1 MNNTENTVKQAIF
14 SETNEVDRQLYP
26 LDLTQDELSL
36 LLSKAL
42 SYRLS
47 ATSDDTRNAGGTRF
61 YQEAI
66 RSARDILRHKGFKSR
81 YSQGLELTENGKIAI
96 YVCSG
101 NEHTGIVNACPQS
114 KNAKGKWTL
123 DVLGLSLDNNLN
135 QIHLDYEDEQIA
147 FNFPT
152 IDGKNDE
159 ENELDIWC
167 LLHHSYQV
175 NEFQWEVKAELSKAA
190 TYNSKNF
197 INGFSTRLILNTKP
211 IDPITNLGMEPEF
224 TPEVDID
231 ILKTG

>member
-1 MNNTENTVKQAIF
+1 MNNTENVVKQLTF
-14 SETNEVDRQLYP
+14 SEQNEVDHHLSH
-26 LDLTQDELSL
+26 LDLTRDELGL
-36 LLSKAL
+36 ILSKSL

-47 ATSDDTRNAGGTRF
+47 VTSDDARNAGGTRF

-66 RSARDILRHKGFKSR
+66 RSARDILKHKGFKSL
-81 YSQGLELTENGKIAI
+81 YKQGLELTENGKVAI

-101 NEHTGIVNACPQS
+101 NEHTGIVNAYPQS
-114 KNAKGKWTL
+114 KNAKGRWTL

-135 QIHLDYEDEQIA
+135 QIQLDYEDNQIA

-152 IDGKNDE
+152 IDEKNDK

-167 LLHHSYQV
+167 LLHYSYQV
-175 NEFQWEVKAELSKAA
+175 NEFQWEVKAELSKAT

-211 IDPITNLGMEPEF
+211 IDPITNLGIEPEF
-224 TPEVDID
+224 TPEIDID

>member
-1 MNNTENTVKQAIF
+1 MNNPENAVKQLTF
-14 SETNEVDRQLYP
+14 SEQNEVDRHLGH
-26 LDLTQDELSL
+26 LDLTQDELGL
-36 LLSKAL
+36 ILSKAL

-81 YSQGLELTENGKIAI
+81 YSQGLELTENGKVGI

-101 NEHTGIVNACPQS
+101 NEQTGIVNAYPQS

-135 QIHLDYEDEQIA
+135 QIQLDYEDDQIA
-147 FNFPT
+147 FNFPV

-167 LLHHSYQV
+167 LLHYSYQV
-175 NEFQWEVKAELSKAA
+175 NEFQWEVKAELSKAT

>member
-1 MNNTENTVKQAIF
+1 MSNSENVAKQLTF
-14 SETNEVDRQLYP
+14 NETSEVDYHLSH
-26 LDLTQDELSL
+26 LDLTQDELGL
-36 LLSKAL
+36 ILSKAL

-66 RSARDILRHKGFKSR
+66 RSARDILKYKGFKGL
-81 YSQGLELTENGKIAI
+81 YKQGLELTENGKVAI

-101 NEHTGIVNACPQS
+101 NEHTGIVDAYPQS
-114 KNAKGKWTL
+114 KNAKGRWTL

-135 QIHLDYEDEQIA
+135 QIQLDYEDNQIN
-147 FNFPT
+147 FNFPVL
-152 IDGKNDE
+152 DKKEDE
-159 ENELDIWC
+159 GDDLDIWC
-167 LLHHSYQV
+167 LMHYSYQV
-175 NEFQWEVKAELSKAA
+175 NEFQWEVKAELSKAT

-211 IDPITNLGMEPEF
+211 IDPIANLGMEPEF
-224 TPEVDID
+224 TPEIDID

>member
-1 MNNTENTVKQAIF
+1 MNNAENVVKQLTF
-14 SETNEVDRQLYP
+14 SEPNEVDHYLSH
-26 LDLTQDELSL
+26 LDLTQDELGL
-36 LLSKAL
+36 ILSKAL

-66 RSARDILRHKGFKSR
+66 RSARDTLKHKGFKSL
-81 YSQGLELTENGKIAI
+81 YKQGLELTENGKIAI

-101 NEHTGIVNACPQS
+101 NEHTGIVNAYPQS
-114 KNAKGKWTL
+114 KNAKGRWTL

-135 QIHLDYEDEQIA
+135 QIQLDYEDNQIS
-147 FNFPT
+147 FNFPA
-152 IDGKNDE
+152 IDEKNDE
-159 ENELDIWC
+159 ENKLEIWC
-167 LLHHSYQV
+167 LLHYAYQV
-175 NEFQWEVKAELSKAA
+175 NEFQWEVKAELSKAT
-190 TYNSKNF
+190 TYDSKNF

-224 TPEVDID
+224 TPEIDID